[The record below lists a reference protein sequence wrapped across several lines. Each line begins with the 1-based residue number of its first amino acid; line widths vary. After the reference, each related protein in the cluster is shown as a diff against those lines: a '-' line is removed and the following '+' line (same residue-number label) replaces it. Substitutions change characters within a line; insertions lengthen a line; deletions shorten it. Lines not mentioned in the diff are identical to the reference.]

1 MAGRTRGPL
10 CTEVMAVSLASPVP
24 RWDRSMPCL
33 RPLPLVGGHPG
44 PALGFALVVT
54 GATMFIINAGVSRV
68 VLRADVDAVT
78 LTTVRVT
85 GTFLLLALIA
95 ALFRRGALRPPT
107 GRLGLLVVVHGV
119 IGVAACSGPTSSRS
133 TGCRSGWPCCWSTR
147 PPILVAVWARF
158 VQKERVRNR
167 MWAGLALAMV
177 GLAAATGV
185 VDGATFD
192 AVGIAAGFGAAVC
205 FATYF
210 LVGEHGVGALD
221 PLRVIVW
228 SFFVAT
234 LALNLVDPVTS
245 FPTELLTEQVS
256 LLGSLEEYVA
266 PVWALLGWIVVLGTV
281 VPFAV
286 ELFALRH
293 LRATTV
299 TMVAMLEP
307 VGVSALGWVWFHE
320 RLDAVALLGGV
331 AVVTGIVLAQSARRE
346 HLLVEPPHLDLSYDD
361 GAASGTCSSSTA
373 AASGLGGGPP
383 ASLTK
388 ASAANTAAHRPGS
401 ARRDLDRGGALD
413 QGTPH
418 RRRGHDRRSCQH
430 RQRQRAHGSSF
441 LDTGHTRPGTSRA
454 GSTTP
459 RSDPDRGQLAG
470 HHADGPDLHRS
481 PSSL

>member
-1 MAGRTRGPL
+1 MVTRN
-10 CTEVMAVSLASPVP
+10 
-24 RWDRSMPCL
+24 
-33 RPLPLVGGHPG
+33 
-44 PALGFALVVT
+44 PALGLALVVT

-68 VLRADVDAVT
+68 VLRAGVDPVT

-95 ALFRRGALRPPT
+95 ALFRRSALRPPT

-119 IGVAACSGPTSSRS
+119 IGVAALQWTYFVAIDRLPVGMALLLEYQA
-133 TGCRSGWPCCWSTR
+133 
-147 PPILVAVWARF
+147 PILVAVWARF
-158 VQKERVRNR
+158 VQKEQVRNR

-192 AVGIAAGFGAAVC
+192 AVGIAAGFGAALC

-228 SFFVAT
+228 SFFVAA
-234 LALNLVDPVTS
+234 LALNLVHPVTS

-346 HLLVEPPHLDLSYDD
+346 HLLVEPPHL
-361 GAASGTCSSSTA
+361 T
-373 AASGLGGGPP
+373 
-383 ASLTK
+383 
-388 ASAANTAAHRPGS
+388 
-401 ARRDLDRGGALD
+401 
-413 QGTPH
+413 
-418 RRRGHDRRSCQH
+418 
-430 RQRQRAHGSSF
+430 
-441 LDTGHTRPGTSRA
+441 
-454 GSTTP
+454 
-459 RSDPDRGQLAG
+459 
-470 HHADGPDLHRS
+470 
-481 PSSL
+481 

>member
-1 MAGRTRGPL
+1 MVTRN
-10 CTEVMAVSLASPVP
+10 
-24 RWDRSMPCL
+24 
-33 RPLPLVGGHPG
+33 
-44 PALGFALVVT
+44 PALGFVLVVT

-68 VLRADVDAVT
+68 VLRAGVDPVT

-95 ALFRRGALRPPT
+95 ALFRRSALRPPT

-119 IGVAACSGPTSSRS
+119 IGVAALQWTYFVAIDRLPVGMALLLEYQA
-133 TGCRSGWPCCWSTR
+133 
-147 PPILVAVWARF
+147 PILVAVWARF
-158 VQKERVRNR
+158 VQKEQVRDR

-346 HLLVEPPHLDLSYDD
+346 HLLVEPPHL
-361 GAASGTCSSSTA
+361 T
-373 AASGLGGGPP
+373 
-383 ASLTK
+383 
-388 ASAANTAAHRPGS
+388 
-401 ARRDLDRGGALD
+401 
-413 QGTPH
+413 
-418 RRRGHDRRSCQH
+418 
-430 RQRQRAHGSSF
+430 
-441 LDTGHTRPGTSRA
+441 
-454 GSTTP
+454 
-459 RSDPDRGQLAG
+459 
-470 HHADGPDLHRS
+470 
-481 PSSL
+481 

>member
-1 MAGRTRGPL
+1 MVTRN
-10 CTEVMAVSLASPVP
+10 
-24 RWDRSMPCL
+24 
-33 RPLPLVGGHPG
+33 
-44 PALGFALVVT
+44 PALGLALVVT

-68 VLRADVDAVT
+68 VLRAGVDPVT

-95 ALFRRGALRPPT
+95 ALFRRSALRPPT

-119 IGVAACSGPTSSRS
+119 IGVAALQWTYFVAIDRLPVGMALLLEYQA
-133 TGCRSGWPCCWSTR
+133 
-147 PPILVAVWARF
+147 PILVAVWARF

-228 SFFVAT
+228 SFFVAA

-307 VGVSALGWVWFHE
+307 VGVSALGWVWFDE

-346 HLLVEPPHLDLSYDD
+346 HLLVEPPHL
-361 GAASGTCSSSTA
+361 T
-373 AASGLGGGPP
+373 
-383 ASLTK
+383 
-388 ASAANTAAHRPGS
+388 
-401 ARRDLDRGGALD
+401 
-413 QGTPH
+413 
-418 RRRGHDRRSCQH
+418 
-430 RQRQRAHGSSF
+430 
-441 LDTGHTRPGTSRA
+441 
-454 GSTTP
+454 
-459 RSDPDRGQLAG
+459 
-470 HHADGPDLHRS
+470 
-481 PSSL
+481 